1 MLLAMVLTFCLR
13 FILVGSYITMYPF
26 CSGQFCL
33 LLEYSCSF
41 LLFVFAE
48 KSSFWSWDYK
58 GMIYR
63 RKNGWAG
70 CVPIL
75 DLFINI
81 GALTRNLSPPPPP
94 NFPAYTLYLLSIVSL
109 SCSLIH
115 GFTRYCPRDY
125 LVPSPCPGCT
135 VSIQRKNALQVEDKS
150 QHAKVTAI
158 AKAPFSLYFKLS
170 FWSFILK

>member
-81 GALTRNLSPPPPP
+81 GAVTRNLPPPKKKKLSRIH
-94 NFPAYTLYLLSIVSL
+94 TLPSLNCLFILFFDPWIHKVLPTWL
-109 SCSLIH
+109 SCPL
-115 GFTRYCPRDY
+115 T
-125 LVPSPCPGCT
+125 LPG
-135 VSIQRKNALQVEDKS
+135 LHS
-150 QHAKVTAI
+150 QHPAKECFT
-158 AKAPFSLYFKLS
+158 SRG
-170 FWSFILK
+170 